1 MGGDAE
7 AKLIRVFEYPIS
19 QIAWHNERLAVSL
32 DSDHI
37 QVMLFN
43 TQIVSFFYFHK
54 KFDLSNIFMLEFLI
68 LICHIQHTF
77 SILLQFTKNSTCE

>member
-1 MGGDAE
+1 MFFQLFCIGFDNLMGGDAE
-7 AKLIRVFEYPIS
+7 AKLIRIFEYPIS

-43 TQIVSFFYFHK
+43 TQIVSFFNFQK
-54 KFDLSNIFMLEFLI
+54 
-68 LICHIQHTF
+68 
-77 SILLQFTKNSTCE
+77 